1 VGQCF
6 QSNQGQEGAAGS
18 GSRGVAW
25 LMRSQYAIATDC
37 RGSSTLRSWR
47 RISIG
52 AGEGY
57 RMHRLSVAVFMIAA
71 TAYLIAAPKFL
82 AVWKSP
88 EVSRLNFAMKKVAAL
103 VITDSQ
109 SLQMSGEEALARE
122 LTQRNVNGTPTYRF
136 VPREELKSAE
146 KAKPWFERAKV
157 DGVVAIR
164 PVKRESAQEYSPVIW
179 SSGYYPDFWGY
190 YGYGWTNVYV
200 IPNSRETT
208 IITVE
213 TLIYDLTRN
222 QLIWAATSETRDP
235 KNLQDFVKDLVG
247 AAVKEM
253 KKMKLVG

>member
-1 VGQCF
+1 
-6 QSNQGQEGAAGS
+6 
-18 GSRGVAW
+18 
-25 LMRSQYAIATDC
+25 
-37 RGSSTLRSWR
+37 
-47 RISIG
+47 
-52 AGEGY
+52 
-57 RMHRLSVAVFMIAA
+57 MHRTFVALFVIAA
-71 TAYLIAAPKFL
+71 TTCMIAAPKFL

-88 EVSRLNFAMKKVAAL
+88 EVSRLNFATKKVAAL

-157 DGVVAIR
+157 DGVVALR
-164 PVKRESAQEYSPVIW
+164 PVKRETAQEYSPVIW

-200 IPNSRETT
+200 LPNSRETT
-208 IITVE
+208 TITVE

-222 QLIWAATSETRDP
+222 QLVWAATSETRDP
-235 KNLQDFVKDLVG
+235 KNLQDFVKDLVA
-247 AAVKEM
+247 AAVREM

>member
-1 VGQCF
+1 MRRPLV
-6 QSNQGQEGAAGS
+6 
-18 GSRGVAW
+18 VV
-25 LMRSQYAIATDC
+25 LM
-37 RGSSTLRSWR
+37 
-47 RISIG
+47 
-52 AGEGY
+52 
-57 RMHRLSVAVFMIAA
+57 FAA
-71 TAYLIAAPKFL
+71 TVYVSAAPKFL

-122 LTQRNVNGTPTYRF
+122 LIERNVNGTPTYRF

-146 KAKPWFERAKV
+146 KARPWFERAKV
-157 DGVVAIR
+157 DGVVALR
-164 PVKRESAQEYSPVIW
+164 PVKRETEQEYSPVIW

-200 IPNSRETT
+200 LPTGRDTT
-208 IITVE
+208 TITVE

-222 QLIWAATSETRDP
+222 QLVWAATSETRDP
-235 KNLQDFVKDLVG
+235 KNLQNFVEDLVS
-247 AAVKEM
+247 AAVREM

>member
-1 VGQCF
+1 MAQVF
-6 QSNQGQEGAAGS
+6 HWRW
-18 GSRGVAW
+18 RGIHMLRLFVA
-25 LMRSQYAIATDC
+25 LM
-37 RGSSTLRSWR
+37 L
-47 RISIG
+47 
-52 AGEGY
+52 
-57 RMHRLSVAVFMIAA
+57 LAA
-71 TAYLIAAPKFL
+71 TTYVVAAPKFL
-82 AVWKSP
+82 NVWKSP

-122 LTQRNVNGTPTYRF
+122 LVERNVNGTPTYRF

-146 KAKPWFERAKV
+146 KARPWFERAKV
-157 DGVVAIR
+157 DGVVALR
-164 PVKRESAQEYSPVIW
+164 PVKRESTQEYTPVIW

-222 QLIWAATSETRDP
+222 QLVWAATSETRDP
-235 KNLQDFVKDLVG
+235 KNLQEFVKDLVG
-247 AAVKEM
+247 TAVKEM

>member
-1 VGQCF
+1 MYRLFVACF
-6 QSNQGQEGAAGS
+6 VVLA
-18 GSRGVAW
+18 
-25 LMRSQYAIATDC
+25 
-37 RGSSTLRSWR
+37 ST
-47 RISIG
+47 
-52 AGEGY
+52 Y
-57 RMHRLSVAVFMIAA
+57 V
-71 TAYLIAAPKFL
+71 IAAPKFL

-157 DGVVAIR
+157 DGVVALR
-164 PVKRESAQEYSPVIW
+164 PVKRETAQEYTPVIW

-190 YGYGWTNVYV
+190 YGYGWSNVYV

-222 QLIWAATSETRDP
+222 QLVWAATSETRDP
-235 KNLQDFVKDLVG
+235 KNLQDFVKDLV
-247 AAVKEM
+247 AEAVKEM

>member
-1 VGQCF
+1 MYRLFVALF
-6 QSNQGQEGAAGS
+6 VVAA
-18 GSRGVAW
+18 
-25 LMRSQYAIATDC
+25 
-37 RGSSTLRSWR
+37 ST
-47 RISIG
+47 
-52 AGEGY
+52 Y
-57 RMHRLSVAVFMIAA
+57 V
-71 TAYLIAAPKFL
+71 IAAPKFL

-88 EVSRLNFAMKKVAAL
+88 EVARLNFAMKKVAAL

-122 LTQRNVNGTPTYRF
+122 LTERGVNGTPTYRF

-146 KAKPWFERAKV
+146 KAKPWFERANV
-157 DGVVAIR
+157 EGVVALR
-164 PVKRESAQEYSPVIW
+164 PVKRESAPEYSPVIW

-200 IPNSRETT
+200 LPTGRDTT

-222 QLIWAATSETRDP
+222 QLVWAATSETRDP
-235 KNLQDFVKDLVG
+235 KNLQDFVKDLVN

>member
-1 VGQCF
+1 
-6 QSNQGQEGAAGS
+6 
-18 GSRGVAW
+18 
-25 LMRSQYAIATDC
+25 MR
-37 RGSSTLRSWR
+37 
-47 RISIG
+47 
-52 AGEGY
+52 
-57 RMHRLSVAVFMIAA
+57 RLFVVLFILAA
-71 TAYLIAAPKFL
+71 TIYPAAAPKFL

-122 LTQRNVNGTPTYRF
+122 LIERNVNGTPTYRF
-136 VPREELKSAE
+136 VPREELRSAE

-157 DGVVAIR
+157 DGVVALR
-164 PVKRESAQEYSPVIW
+164 PVRREQAQEYSPVIW

-190 YGYGWTNVYV
+190 YGYGWTNVVV

-235 KNLQDFVKDLVG
+235 KNLQEFVKDLVG